1 MKNRLLSSSAPSSF
15 SILLDET
22 CLRHA
27 RLETWKN
34 GQSICEH
41 ALQPPGIW
49 YVLEGQVKLVRL
61 LTGGER
67 KVLHLVSENHFFF
80 EALFFQHE
88 ARVMTAVAVAPCRTA
103 FFSRENVRLL
113 VDENFSFRWALL
125 SSLASKA
132 LFCGGECVDSLYSPT
147 DERIHAVLRDLS
159 FFFFISKPVLKLN
172 QTMLAEHVGLHPVT
186 VNRALK
192 RLEKRGLIRIGRG
205 RLELI
210 SGAFCD

>member
-103 FFSRENVRLL
+103 FFLWMKTFRFAGRCFLPWPARRSSAAENALIPCIARLTREFLL
-113 VDENFSFRWALL
+113 YCVIF
-125 SSLASKA
+125 
-132 LFCGGECVDSLYSPT
+132 LFPAQRRNPC
-147 DERIHAVLRDLS
+147 
-159 FFFFISKPVLKLN
+159 
-172 QTMLAEHVGLHPVT
+172 
-186 VNRALK
+186 
-192 RLEKRGLIRIGRG
+192 
-205 RLELI
+205 
-210 SGAFCD
+210 